1 MIMNLYL
8 CSQSSNDDYGT
19 YDSFVCVAETS
30 SEAMNIYP
38 CKYGAWGEEFAWC
51 KSPDLVTVEYIGVAF
66 KGMKKGIVC
75 ASFNA
80 G

>member
-1 MIMNLYL
+1 MNLYL
-8 CSQSSNDDYGT
+8 CSQSSNTNYDT

-30 SEAMNIYP
+30 EEAMNTTPNAYDFGEQ
-38 CKYGAWGEEFAWC
+38 YGTWC
-51 KSPDLVTVEYIGVAF
+51 DSPDLVTVQYIGVAF

-75 ASFNA
+75 ASFNT